1 MDSDAGKPRLYVNT
15 LVSKTWR
22 ISFTFLKFGL
32 LNLQT
37 RRPRIR
43 LRFKIAGNRLPR
55 SEFFSTVVI
64 DLLFAFSPSV
74 MSWIV
79 SSPPQKVEVLPRQH
93 FRMWLYLKPESLL
106 RSLVKR
112 KWTHTGLGGSMIQYN
127 LCPYKMMAG
136 NSLMMQWLEE
146 LPRWCWW

>member
-15 LVSKTWR
+15 LAKETWK

-37 RRPRIR
+37 RRPRIC
-43 LRFKIAGNRLPR
+43 LRFKIAGNRLLR

-74 MSWIV
+74 M
-79 SSPPQKVEVLPRQH
+79 
-93 FRMWLYLKPESLL
+93 
-106 RSLVKR
+106 
-112 KWTHTGLGGSMIQYN
+112 N
-127 LCPYKMMAG
+127 
-136 NSLMMQWLEE
+136 
-146 LPRWCWW
+146 